1 MWREDFAASFALT
14 ICRSQN
20 FLSIVR
26 YSSAS
31 SLLYSLAAINKQ
43 KNVNTYKSYNYE
55 YANLKAFDSKAAT
68 DARNAA
74 TAANGGG
81 GGEAMAKNP
90 MMGSSARK
98 LAMLGGSMRR
108 MDMKKSRAQSVY
120 IRGI

>member
-1 MWREDFAASFALT
+1 
-14 ICRSQN
+14 
-20 FLSIVR
+20 
-26 YSSAS
+26 
-31 SLLYSLAAINKQ
+31 
-43 KNVNTYKSYNYE
+43 
-55 YANLKAFDSKAAT
+55 LKAFDSKAAT

-74 TAANGGG
+74 TATNGG

-90 MMGSSARK
+90 KMGSSARK

>member
-1 MWREDFAASFALT
+1 M
-14 ICRSQN
+14 
-20 FLSIVR
+20 
-26 YSSAS
+26 
-31 SLLYSLAAINKQ
+31 
-43 KNVNTYKSYNYE
+43 
-55 YANLKAFDSKAAT
+55 KAFDSKAAT

-74 TAANGGG
+74 TATNGGS

-90 MMGSSARK
+90 KMGSSARK

>member
-1 MWREDFAASFALT
+1 MT
-14 ICRSQN
+14 ISVANTTFSQP
-20 FLSIVR
+20 FSTLCICIH
-26 YSSAS
+26 
-31 SLLYSLAAINKQ
+31 LYSVAAINKQ
-43 KNVNTYKSYNYE
+43 KNVNKYKSYNYE

-74 TAANGGG
+74 TATNG

-90 MMGSSARK
+90 KMGSSARK

>member
-1 MWREDFAASFALT
+1 M
-14 ICRSQN
+14 
-20 FLSIVR
+20 
-26 YSSAS
+26 
-31 SLLYSLAAINKQ
+31 
-43 KNVNTYKSYNYE
+43 
-55 YANLKAFDSKAAT
+55 KAFDSKAAT

-74 TAANGGG
+74 ATNGGG

-108 MDMKKSRAQSVY
+108 MDMKKIRAQSVY

>member
-1 MWREDFAASFALT
+1 M
-14 ICRSQN
+14 
-20 FLSIVR
+20 
-26 YSSAS
+26 
-31 SLLYSLAAINKQ
+31 
-43 KNVNTYKSYNYE
+43 
-55 YANLKAFDSKAAT
+55 KAFDSKAAT

-74 TAANGGG
+74 TTNGG

-90 MMGSSARK
+90 KMGSSARK